1 MTIQSITPLRQ
12 RMIEDMT
19 IRRLK
24 DRTQDFY
31 QRAVAK
37 YAQHF
42 HISPAELDYEH
53 VRQYQLHLVQSGF
66 QAGYVNRTMS
76 ALRFFYRVTMG
87 RHDALEMIALA
98 KEPKKLRQVLT
109 PEEVVRLIE
118 AAPSRKYR
126 CAFSIA
132 YGAGLRSSEVV
143 SLKVSDIDSA
153 RMVLRIED
161 GKGGKD
167 RLAKLSPQMLKELRA
182 WWKEAKPRI
191 FLFPSRFKACDHITA
206 RQYHRACRDAAIRA
220 RIDRSVH
227 PHMLRHSFA
236 THLLD
241 QGVDIRV
248 IQTML
253 GHQNLETTAI
263 YARVSPKLIQSVEGP
278 LDRLPFKP
286 IQKQRSR
293 RAACAIKAPPA

>member
-1 MTIQSITPLRQ
+1 MTTQAITPLRQ

-42 HISPAELDYEH
+42 HRSPSELDYEH
-53 VRQYQLHLVQSGF
+53 VRQYQLHLVQSGW
-66 QAGYVNRTMS
+66 QPGYLNRTMS
-76 ALRFFYRVTMG
+76 ALRFFYKVTLG
-87 RHDALEMIALA
+87 RPDALEMIALVP
-98 KEPKKLRQVLT
+98 EPPRKLRQVLT

-126 CAFSIA
+126 CAFSVA

-143 SLKVSDIDSA
+143 SLKVSDIDSK

-167 RLAKLSPQMLKELRA
+167 RLAKLSPLMLEELRA
-182 WWKEAKPRI
+182 WWKAAKPKVY
-191 FLFPSRFKACDHITA
+191 LFPSQIKSSDHITA
-206 RQYHRACRDAAIRA
+206 RQYHRACRQAAIRA

-236 THLLD
+236 THLLERGID
-241 QGVDIRV
+241 VRV

-253 GHQNLETTAI
+253 GHKKLETTAI
-263 YARVSPKLIQSVEGP
+263 YAAVSPKLIQSVEGP
-278 LDRLPFKP
+278 LDLLPFHP
-286 IQKQRSR
+286 PQKKRSR
-293 RAACAIKAPPA
+293 RAKTSPA

>member
-1 MTIQSITPLRQ
+1 MTSKPITPLRQ

-37 YAQHF
+37 YAQYF
-42 HISPAELDYEH
+42 HRSPGELDYEH
-53 VRQYQLHLVQSGF
+53 VRQYQLHLVQSGWKT
-66 QAGYVNRTMS
+66 GYVNRTMS
-76 ALRFFYRVTMG
+76 AVRFFYKVTMG
-87 RHDALEMIALA
+87 RQDALEMIPLA
-98 KEPKKLRQVLT
+98 PEPPRKLRQVLT

-126 CAFSIA
+126 CAFSVA

-143 SLKVSDIDSA
+143 SLKVSDIDSK

-167 RLAKLSPQMLKELRA
+167 RLAKLSPLMLQELRV
-182 WWKEAKPRI
+182 WWEAAKPKV
-191 FLFPSRFKACDHITA
+191 FLFPSQIKSSDHITA
-206 RQYHRACRDAAIRA
+206 RQYHRACRQAAIRA

-236 THLLD
+236 THLLERGID
-241 QGVDIRV
+241 VRV

-253 GHQNLETTAI
+253 GHKKLETTAI
-263 YARVSPKLIQSVEGP
+263 YAAVSPKLIQSVEGP
-278 LDRLPFKP
+278 LDLLPFHP
-286 IQKQRSR
+286 AQKRRSR
-293 RAACAIKAPPA
+293 RVKAPPA

>member
-1 MTIQSITPLRQ
+1 MTIQPISPLRQ

-24 DRTQDFY
+24 ERTQDFY
-31 QRAVAK
+31 LRSVTK

-42 HISPAELDYEH
+42 RTSPAKLDYEH
-53 VRQYQLHLVQSGF
+53 VREYQLHLVQSGWKPS
-66 QAGYVNRTMS
+66 YVNHAMS
-76 ALRFFYRVTMG
+76 ALRFFYKVTMG

-98 KEPKKLRQVLT
+98 REPKKLRQILT

-118 AAPSRKYR
+118 AAPSRKYH

-132 YGAGLRSSEVV
+132 YGAGLRSSELV

-167 RLAKLSPQMLKELRA
+167 RLAKLSPLMLEELRA
-182 WWKEAKPRI
+182 WWEEAKPKV
-191 FLFPSRFKACDHITA
+191 FLFPSRFEAFDHISA

-241 QGVDIRV
+241 QGVDVRV
-248 IQTML
+248 IQVLL
-253 GHQNLETTAI
+253 GHKKLETTAI
-263 YARVSPKLIQSVEGP
+263 YAAVSPKLIQSVEGP

-286 IQKQRSR
+286 APKKRPR
-293 RAACAIKAPPA
+293 RASATIKAPPA

>member
-1 MTIQSITPLRQ
+1 MTSKPITPLRQ

-42 HISPAELDYEH
+42 RRSPGELDYEH
-53 VRQYQLHLVQSGF
+53 VRQYQLHLVQSGWN
-66 QAGYVNRTMS
+66 AGYLNRTMT

-87 RHDALEMIALA
+87 RPDALEMIPLA
-98 KEPKKLRQVLT
+98 PEPPRKLRQVLA
-109 PEEVVRLIE
+109 PEEVVRLID

-143 SLKVSDIDSA
+143 SLKVCDIDSK
-153 RMVLRIED
+153 RMVLRIEN

-167 RLAKLSPQMLKELRA
+167 RLAKLSPLMLEELRA
-182 WWKEAKPRI
+182 WWKVAKPKVY
-191 FLFPSRFKACDHITA
+191 LFPSRFKALDHISA
-206 RQYHRACRDAAIRA
+206 RQYHRACCQAAIRA

-236 THLLD
+236 THLLERGID
-241 QGVDIRV
+241 VRV

-253 GHQNLETTAI
+253 GHQ
-263 YARVSPKLIQSVEGP
+263 KLDYVP
-278 LDRLPFKP
+278 R
-286 IQKQRSR
+286 RTMSR
-293 RAACAIKAPPA
+293 CE

>member
-1 MTIQSITPLRQ
+1 MTIQPITPLRQ

-24 DRTQDFY
+24 ERTQDFY

-42 HISPAELDYEH
+42 RRSPGELDYEH
-53 VRQYQLHLVQSGF
+53 VRQYQLHLVQSGCNP
-66 QAGYVNRTMS
+66 GYLNRTMS
-76 ALRFFYRVTMG
+76 ALRFFYKVTMG
-87 RHDALEMIALA
+87 RHDALEMIPLVP
-98 KEPKKLRQVLT
+98 EPPRKLRQVLT

-126 CAFSIA
+126 CAFSVA
-132 YGAGLRSSEVV
+132 YGAGLRPSEVV
-143 SLKVSDIDSA
+143 SLKVCDIDSK
-153 RMVLRIED
+153 RMVLRIEE

-182 WWKEAKPRI
+182 WWKEAKPKG
-191 FLFPSRFKACDHITA
+191 FLFPSRFKALDHISA

-236 THLLD
+236 THLLERGID
-241 QGVDIRV
+241 VRV

-253 GHQNLETTAI
+253 GHKKLETTAI
-263 YARVSPKLIQSVEGP
+263 YAAVSPKLIQSVEGP
-278 LDRLPFKP
+278 LDLLPFHPASK
-286 IQKQRSR
+286 KRSR
-293 RAACAIKAPPA
+293 RAKTPPA

>member
-24 DRTQDFY
+24 ERTQDFY

-42 HISPAELDYEH
+42 RVSPGELDYEH
-53 VRQYQLHLVQSGF
+53 VRQYQLHLVRSGF
-66 QAGYVNRTMS
+66 KAGYVNRTMS
-76 ALRFFYRVTMG
+76 ALRFFYKVTMG
-87 RHDALEMIALA
+87 RRDALEMIPLA
-98 KEPKKLRQVLT
+98 KEPKTLRQVLT

-132 YGAGLRSSEVV
+132 YGAGLRSSELV
-143 SLKVSDIDSA
+143 SLKISDIDSA

-182 WWKEAKPRI
+182 WWKEAKPQV

-278 LDRLPFKP
+278 LDRLPFKTIP
-286 IQKQRSR
+286 KKR
-293 RAACAIKAPPA
+293 RASLATQAPPA

>member
-1 MTIQSITPLRQ
+1 MTTQAITPLRQ

-42 HISPAELDYEH
+42 HRSPGELDYEH
-53 VRQYQLHLVQSGF
+53 VRQYQLHLVQSGWNP
-66 QAGYVNRTMS
+66 GYLNRTMS

-87 RHDALEMIALA
+87 RPDALEMIALVP
-98 KEPKKLRQVLT
+98 EPPRKLRQILT

-126 CAFSIA
+126 CAFSVA

-143 SLKVSDIDSA
+143 SLKVSDIDSK

-167 RLAKLSPQMLKELRA
+167 RLAKLSPLMLDELRA
-182 WWKEAKPRI
+182 WWKVAKPKVY
-191 FLFPSRFKACDHITA
+191 LFPSQIKSSDHITA
-206 RQYHRACRDAAIRA
+206 RQYHRACRQAAIRA

-236 THLLD
+236 THLLERGTD
-241 QGVDIRV
+241 VRV

-253 GHQNLETTAI
+253 GHRKLETTAI
-263 YARVSPKLIQSVEGP
+263 YAAVSPKLIQSVEGP
-278 LDRLPFKP
+278 LDLLPFHLAPK
-286 IQKQRSR
+286 KRSR
-293 RAACAIKAPPA
+293 RAKTPPT

>member
-1 MTIQSITPLRQ
+1 MTTQAITPLRQ

-24 DRTQDFY
+24 ERTQDFY
-31 QRAVAK
+31 QRAVTN

-42 HISPAELDYEH
+42 HRSPGELDYEH
-53 VRQYQLHLVQSGF
+53 VRQYQLHLVQSGWNP
-66 QAGYVNRTMS
+66 GYLNRTMS

-87 RHDALEMIALA
+87 RPDALEMIALVP
-98 KEPKKLRQVLT
+98 EPPRKLRQILT

-126 CAFSIA
+126 CAFSVA

-143 SLKVSDIDSA
+143 SLKVSDIDSK

-167 RLAKLSPQMLKELRA
+167 RLAKLSPLMLDELRA
-182 WWKEAKPRI
+182 WWKVAKPKVY
-191 FLFPSRFKACDHITA
+191 LFPSQIKSSDHITA
-206 RQYHRACRDAAIRA
+206 RQYHRACRQAAIRA

-236 THLLD
+236 THLLERGTD
-241 QGVDIRV
+241 VRV

-253 GHQNLETTAI
+253 GHRKLETTAI
-263 YARVSPKLIQSVEGP
+263 YAAVSPKLIQSVEGP
-278 LDRLPFKP
+278 LDLLPFHPAPK
-286 IQKQRSR
+286 KRSR
-293 RAACAIKAPPA
+293 RAKTPPT

>member
-1 MTIQSITPLRQ
+1 MTIQPITPLRQ

-87 RHDALEMIALA
+87 RHDTLEMIPLA

>member
-1 MTIQSITPLRQ
+1 
-12 RMIEDMT
+12 MIEDMT

-31 QRAVAK
+31 QRSVAK
-37 YAQHF
+37 SAQHF
-42 HISPAELDYEH
+42 HRSPDELDYEH

-66 QAGYVNRTMS
+66 KAGYVNRAMS
-76 ALRFFYRVTMG
+76 ALRFFYKVTMG
-87 RHDALEMIALA
+87 RRDALEMIALA
-98 KEPKKLRQVLT
+98 KEPKTLRQVLT

-126 CAFSIA
+126 CAFSVA
-132 YGAGLRSSEVV
+132 YGAGLRSSELV

-167 RLAKLSPQMLKELRA
+167 RLAKLSPQMLDELRA

-191 FLFPSRFKACDHITA
+191 FLFPSRLKACDHITA
-206 RQYHRACRDAAIRA
+206 RQYHRACRNAAIRA

-236 THLLD
+236 THLPD
-241 QGVDIRV
+241 QGHRYSRDPGDVGP
-248 IQTML
+248 QEL
-253 GHQNLETTAI
+253 GDDGNL
-263 YARVSPKLIQSVEGP
+263 
-278 LDRLPFKP
+278 
-286 IQKQRSR
+286 
-293 RAACAIKAPPA
+293 CAGVAQADPER

>member
-1 MTIQSITPLRQ
+1 MTTQAITPLGQ

-24 DRTQDFY
+24 ERTQDFY

-42 HISPAELDYEH
+42 HRSPGELDYEH
-53 VRQYQLHLVQSGF
+53 VRQYQLHLVQSGWNP
-66 QAGYVNRTMS
+66 GYLNRTMS
-76 ALRFFYRVTMG
+76 ALRFFYKVTLG
-87 RHDALEMIALA
+87 RPDALEMIALVP
-98 KEPKKLRQVLT
+98 EPPRKLRQVLT

-126 CAFSIA
+126 CAFSVA

-143 SLKVSDIDSA
+143 SLKVCDIDSK

-167 RLAKLSPQMLKELRA
+167 RLAKLSPLMLQELRA
-182 WWKEAKPRI
+182 WWEAAKPKV
-191 FLFPSRFKACDHITA
+191 FLFPSQIKSSDHITA
-206 RQYHRACRDAAIRA
+206 RQYHRACRQAAIRA

-236 THLLD
+236 THLLERGID
-241 QGVDIRV
+241 VRV

-253 GHQNLETTAI
+253 GHKKLETTAI
-263 YARVSPKLIQSVEGP
+263 YAAVSPKLIQSVEGP
-278 LDRLPFKP
+278 LDLLPFHP
-286 IQKQRSR
+286 AQKKRSR
-293 RAACAIKAPPA
+293 RAKTPPA

>member
-1 MTIQSITPLRQ
+1 MTTQAITPLRQ
-12 RMIEDMT
+12 RMIEDMA

-24 DRTQDFY
+24 ERTQDFY
-31 QRAVAK
+31 QRAVTK

-42 HISPAELDYEH
+42 RRSPGELDYEH
-53 VRQYQLHLVQSGF
+53 VRQYQLHLVQSGWNP
-66 QAGYVNRTMS
+66 GYLNRTMS

-87 RHDALEMIALA
+87 RPDALEMIPLVP
-98 KEPKKLRQVLT
+98 EPPRKLRQVLT

-126 CAFSIA
+126 CAFSVA

-143 SLKVSDIDSA
+143 SLKVSDIDSK
-153 RMVLRIED
+153 RMVLRIEN

-167 RLAKLSPQMLKELRA
+167 RLAKLSPLMLEELRA
-182 WWKEAKPRI
+182 WWKAAKPKVY
-191 FLFPSRFKACDHITA
+191 LFPSQIKSSDHITA
-206 RQYHRACRDAAIRA
+206 RQYHRACRQAAIRA

-236 THLLD
+236 THLLERGID
-241 QGVDIRV
+241 VRV

-253 GHQNLETTAI
+253 GMATYCPRTAN
-263 YARVSPKLIQSVEGP
+263 
-278 LDRLPFKP
+278 
-286 IQKQRSR
+286 
-293 RAACAIKAPPA
+293 

>member
-1 MTIQSITPLRQ
+1 MSPNTVSPLRQ

-24 DRTQDFY
+24 ERTQDFY
-31 QRAVAK
+31 QRTVAK

-42 HISPAELDYEH
+42 HRSPAELDYEH
-53 VRQYQLHLVQSGF
+53 VRQYQLHLIQSGWKPVS
-66 QAGYVNRTMS
+66 VNRAMS

-87 RHDALEMIALA
+87 RRDALEMIPLA

-109 PEEVVRLIE
+109 LEEVARLIE

-126 CAFSIA
+126 CAFSVA

-143 SLKVSDIDSA
+143 SLKVSDIDST

-182 WWKEAKPRI
+182 WWKIARPKV
-191 FLFPSRFKACDHITA
+191 FLFPSRFKAADHISA
-206 RQYHRACRDAAIRA
+206 RQYYRACREAAIRA
-220 RIDRSVH
+220 GIDRSVH

-241 QGVDIRV
+241 SGVDIRV

-253 GHQNLETTAI
+253 GHKKLETTAI
-263 YARVSPKLIQSVEGP
+263 YASVSPKLIQSVEGP
-278 LDRLPFKP
+278 LDKLPFKP
-286 IQKQRSR
+286 IRKKRSR
-293 RAACAIKAPPA
+293 RAMKAPSA

>member
-1 MTIQSITPLRQ
+1 MTTQAITPLRQ

-24 DRTQDFY
+24 ERTQDFY

-42 HISPAELDYEH
+42 HRSPGELDYEH
-53 VRQYQLHLVQSGF
+53 VRQYQLHLVQSGWNP
-66 QAGYVNRTMS
+66 GYLNRTMS
-76 ALRFFYRVTMG
+76 ALRFFYKVTLG
-87 RHDALEMIALA
+87 RPDALEMIALVP
-98 KEPKKLRQVLT
+98 EPPRKLRQVLT

-126 CAFSIA
+126 CAFSVA

-143 SLKVSDIDSA
+143 SLKVCDIDSK

-167 RLAKLSPQMLKELRA
+167 RLAKLSPLMLEELRA
-182 WWKEAKPRI
+182 WWKVAKPKVY
-191 FLFPSRFKACDHITA
+191 LFPSQIKSSDHITA
-206 RQYHRACRDAAIRA
+206 RQYHRACRQAAIRA

-236 THLLD
+236 THLLERGTD
-241 QGVDIRV
+241 VRV

-253 GHQNLETTAI
+253 GHRKLETTAI
-263 YARVSPKLIQSVEGP
+263 YAAVSPKLIQSVEGP
-278 LDRLPFKP
+278 LDLLPFHP
-286 IQKQRSR
+286 AQKKRSR
-293 RAACAIKAPPA
+293 RAKTPPT

>member
-1 MTIQSITPLRQ
+1 MTTQAITPLRQ

-24 DRTQDFY
+24 ERTQDFY
-31 QRAVAK
+31 QRAVTK

-42 HISPAELDYEH
+42 HRSPGELDYEH
-53 VRQYQLHLVQSGF
+53 VRQYQLHLVQSGWNP
-66 QAGYVNRTMS
+66 GYLNRTMS
-76 ALRFFYRVTMG
+76 ALRFFYKVTLG
-87 RHDALEMIALA
+87 RPDALEMIALVP
-98 KEPKKLRQVLT
+98 EPPRKLRQVLT

-126 CAFSIA
+126 CAFSVA

-143 SLKVSDIDSA
+143 SLKVCDIDSK

-167 RLAKLSPQMLKELRA
+167 RLAKLSPLMLEELRA
-182 WWKEAKPRI
+182 WWKVAKPKVY
-191 FLFPSRFKACDHITA
+191 LFPSQIKSSDHITA
-206 RQYHRACRDAAIRA
+206 RQYHRACRQAAIRA

-236 THLLD
+236 THLLERGTD
-241 QGVDIRV
+241 VRV

-253 GHQNLETTAI
+253 GHRKLETTAI
-263 YARVSPKLIQSVEGP
+263 YAAVSPKLIQSVEGP
-278 LDRLPFKP
+278 LDLLPFHP
-286 IQKQRSR
+286 AQKKRSR
-293 RAACAIKAPPA
+293 RAKTPPT

>member
-1 MTIQSITPLRQ
+1 MTTQAITPLRQ

-24 DRTQDFY
+24 ERTQDFY
-31 QRAVAK
+31 QRAVTK

-42 HISPAELDYEH
+42 HRSPGELDYEH
-53 VRQYQLHLVQSGF
+53 VRQYQLHLVQSGWNP
-66 QAGYVNRTMS
+66 GYLNRTMS

-87 RHDALEMIALA
+87 RPDALEMIALVP
-98 KEPKKLRQVLT
+98 EPPRKLRQILT

-126 CAFSIA
+126 CAFSVA

-143 SLKVSDIDSA
+143 SLKVCDIDSK

-167 RLAKLSPQMLKELRA
+167 RLAKLSPLMLEELRA
-182 WWKEAKPRI
+182 WWKVAKPKVY
-191 FLFPSRFKACDHITA
+191 LFPSQIKSSDHITA
-206 RQYHRACRDAAIRA
+206 RQYHRACRQAAIRA

-236 THLLD
+236 THLLERGTD
-241 QGVDIRV
+241 VRV

-253 GHQNLETTAI
+253 GHRKLETTAI
-263 YARVSPKLIQSVEGP
+263 YAAVSPKLIQSVEGP
-278 LDRLPFKP
+278 LDLLPFHP
-286 IQKQRSR
+286 AQKKRSR
-293 RAACAIKAPPA
+293 RAKTPPT